1 MNYSIEGVIGRYPAV
16 NIGVLTGTGLSIKRT
31 HPDLEKYKSD
41 SLQVAKDLIGSD
53 SVTNHPYIASMRNL
67 YRTFGTKPADYHP
80 SAEALV
86 RRAIKT
92 QQLPLINTAV
102 DTYNAVSVR
111 YLIPMGGFDIDLIVG
126 NIALRFSTGDE
137 AFSPLGEIEHE
148 CTYPGEVVYAD
159 DKRVL
164 TRRWNYRDC
173 VETRITEKTV
183 NVVMFVDGS
192 PEIPRVEVEKALKE
206 LASNLEKYCVGSYSI
221 NVADSGTPIVK
232 IF

>member
-1 MNYSIEGVIGRYPAV
+1 MNYSIEGVIEKYPEI
-16 NIGVLTGTGLSIKRT
+16 NIGVLTGRGLTIKRV

-41 SLQVAKDLIGSD
+41 SLLATMNLIGGD
-53 SVTNHPYIASMRNL
+53 SVTIHPYIASMRNL

-111 YLIPMGGFDIDLIVG
+111 YLIPMGGFDTDLIVG
-126 NIALRFSTGDE
+126 DIALRFSAGDE

-148 CTYPGEVVYAD
+148 CTYLGEVVYAD

-206 LASNLEKYCVGSYSI
+206 LALNLEEYCGGRYSTNI
-221 NVADSGTPIVK
+221 ANSGTPVAK

>member
-1 MNYSIEGVIGRYPAV
+1 MKYRIEGVIERYPDV
-16 NIGVLTGTGLSIKRT
+16 NIGVLVGTGLNIDKT
-31 HPDLEKYKSD
+31 HPDLEKFKSD
-41 SLQVAKDLIGSD
+41 CLQLAKESIGSD
-53 SVTNHPYIASMRNL
+53 PIINHPYIASMRNL
-67 YRTFGTKPADYHP
+67 YRTFGTMPTDYHP

-102 DTYNAVSVR
+102 DAYNAVSVR
-111 YLIPMGGFDIDLIVG
+111 HLIPMGGFDTDLIEG
-126 NIALRFSTGDE
+126 DIALRFSNGNE

-183 NVVMFVDGS
+183 NVVMFMDGS
-192 PEIPRVEVEKALKE
+192 PEIPRVEVAKVLEELVLNLK
-206 LASNLEKYCVGSYSI
+206 KYCGGIYSTNI
-221 NVADSGTPIVK
+221 ADSRTPIIK
-232 IF
+232 LF

>member
-1 MNYSIEGVIGRYPAV
+1 MNYSIEGVIEKYPTV
-16 NIGVLTGTGLSIKRT
+16 NIGVLTGTGLSIKRM

-41 SLQVAKDLIGSD
+41 SLQAAENLIGGD

-80 SAEALV
+80 SAESLV

-111 YLIPMGGFDIDLIVG
+111 YLMPMGGFDTDLIMGDVV
-126 NIALRFSTGDE
+126 LRFSTGDE
-137 AFSPLGEIEHE
+137 AFSPLGEIERE

-159 DKRVL
+159 DRRIL

-183 NVVMFVDGS
+183 NVVMFIDGS
-192 PEIPRVEVEKALKE
+192 PEIPRVEVEEALEE
-206 LASNLEKYCVGSYSI
+206 LVLNLKKYCGGRYST